1 MPYARHTI
9 IVNADRLA
17 DLHALRAAAGLSKIS
32 DDSML
37 QICLTAGMT
46 AEAESLLL
54 LAPDAALATVPAE
67 YRGPEWDR
75 AEQMLADMRARGL
88 L

>member
-1 MPYARHTI
+1 MTHARHTI

-37 QICLTAGMT
+37 HICLTAGMT

-75 AEQMLADMRARGL
+75 ADQMLAALRARGL

>member
-1 MPYARHTI
+1 MPYLRLAV

-17 DLHALRAAAGLSKIS
+17 DLHALRAAAGLPKIS

-54 LAPDAALATVPAE
+54 LAPEAA
-67 YRGPEWDR
+67 
-75 AEQMLADMRARGL
+75 
-88 L
+88 

>member
-1 MPYARHTI
+1 MPYLRLAV

>member
-1 MPYARHTI
+1 MPHARHTI

-17 DLHALRAAAGLSKIS
+17 DLHALRAAAGMSKIS

-75 AEQMLADMRARGL
+75 AEQMLTDMRARGL